1 VMKASRTITPMEM
14 RGRLCVGG
22 EGGGDGGV
30 VVGASTVIAEHQ
42 PELLACSRLAL
53 SGGRQPVGAT
63 RRQVSENT
71 CRSRGER
78 MMWAQYRNFVTRRP
92 PRGHAQF
99 RITNGNRQFD
109 AAAGQ
114 FGHGP
119 ANLMSVRVLD
129 SLAVKLKIVSTS
141 G

>member
-1 VMKASRTITPMEM
+1 MEM
-14 RGRLCVGG
+14 CGRLCFGG

-30 VVGASTVIAEHQ
+30 VGRASTVIAEHQ
-42 PELLACSRLAL
+42 PELLARGGLAL

-63 RRQVSENT
+63 RRQVSENR

-78 MMWAQYRNFVTRRP
+78 MMRALYRNFVTRRP
-92 PRGHAQF
+92 PGGNVQF

-119 ANLMSVRVLD
+119 ANLISVRALD
-129 SLAVKLKIVSTS
+129 SLAVKLNIVSKS
-141 G
+141 GVRQST